1 MSNFT
6 ELKIAKKLISFPS
19 ITPKDAGAIN
29 YLVKKLK
36 QLGFKCKILEFKE
49 KKVRQLKICMQD

>member
-36 QLGFKCKILEFKE
+36 QLG
-49 KKVRQLKICMQD
+49 